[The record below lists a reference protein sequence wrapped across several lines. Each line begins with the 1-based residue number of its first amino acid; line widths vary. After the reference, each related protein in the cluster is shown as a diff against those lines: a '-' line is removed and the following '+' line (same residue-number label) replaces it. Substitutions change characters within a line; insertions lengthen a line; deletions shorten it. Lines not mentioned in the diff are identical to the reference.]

1 MASLLDYAPIAAA
14 CFAVPEFL
22 PQLRKLAV
30 TGDAAGVSWSWGV
43 LTAVNN
49 AAWLVYFAL
58 SAYWTALIPSA
69 SATTLATALAVM
81 LTRRGQARRRP
92 AIAIGAWAA
101 LLAGAFALAGRAGL
115 GTLLT
120 AAFTLQVAPSIWTA
134 YRTARP
140 TGIATGTWLLTAGEL
155 TCWLA
160 FGLHKSDPRL
170 IILGAGGITCCALML
185 ARVRHSAPGKC
196 GGAAP
201 AEIRLT
207 SG

>member
-101 LLAGAFALAGRAGL
+101 LLAGAFALAGQAPGNAADRRVHPPGRAVHLDRLPDGPPHRHRHRDVAAHGRRAHLLAGL
-115 GTLLT
+115 RPAQVRPAADHPRRRRDHLLR
-120 AAFTLQVAPSIWTA
+120 A
-134 YRTARP
+134 
-140 TGIATGTWLLTAGEL
+140 
-155 TCWLA
+155 
-160 FGLHKSDPRL
+160 DPR
-170 IILGAGGITCCALML
+170 
-185 ARVRHSAPGKC
+185 PGPPP
-196 GGAAP
+196 G
-201 AEIRLT
+201 RR
-207 SG
+207 